1 MNNNVQM
8 SRKKEVEAEEKFE
21 STLSQ
26 EQLQALEEENT
37 SMLEGFERTLDQI
50 KYDRPQFGNVQLT
63 NVAPEAR
70 RRHYWKYQPCR
81 MS

>member
-1 MNNNVQM
+1 MNSNVQT

-50 KYDRPQFGNVQLT
+50 KYEQPQFENARLT
-63 NVAPEAR
+63 KPVSEEQR
-70 RRHYWKYQPCR
+70 RRYWKYQHCR

>member
-1 MNNNVQM
+1 MNSNVQT

-21 STLSQ
+21 LTLSQ

-50 KYDRPQFGNVQLT
+50 KYDQPQFENV
-63 NVAPEAR
+63 
-70 RRHYWKYQPCR
+70 
-81 MS
+81 